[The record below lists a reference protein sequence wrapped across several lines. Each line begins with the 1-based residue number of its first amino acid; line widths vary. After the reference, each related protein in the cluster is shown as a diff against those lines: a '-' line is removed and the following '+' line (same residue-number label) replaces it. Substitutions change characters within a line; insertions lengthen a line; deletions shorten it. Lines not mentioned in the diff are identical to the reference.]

1 MERYSKIFYSVIKK
15 NKGVY
20 FLMKQSKVLIPTK
33 KEAPSD
39 AEALSHKMMIRAG
52 YIYQVSAGVWSYLP
66 LAYRV
71 IRKVENII
79 RDEMD
84 KAGAVEMLMPGLL
97 PADLWKESGRYESYG
112 DNLFKLKD
120 RRDRDFILGPTHE
133 ETFTEVLRDSIKSYK
148 KLPLVVYQLQ
158 DKFRDED
165 RPRYGILR
173 GKEFEMLDG
182 YSFSA
187 DQEGLDE
194 AYNNQ
199 AKAYRNIFDR
209 IGLNYKVIL
218 ADSGTMGG
226 KNSQE
231 FSAPAE
237 VGEDIIA
244 YTDGDYAANI
254 EKAESKFTGVQ
265 QTAAPAPIEKKAT
278 PGAHTVDEAAE
289 SLDLDPN
296 QVIKT
301 MLYIAKMSE
310 DEYQPV
316 LVLMRGDDEVNE
328 AKVTNALDC
337 EELELATEEDA
348 EKYLNAHPGSLGPVG
363 VGEEVKILADNY
375 VKVLVNMACGANED
389 GYHYVNA
396 NIDRDFRVDQFG
408 DFRNVKEG
416 EIAPDGQPLKFTPG
430 IEIGHIFKLG
440 THYSSKLGA
449 QVLDSNG
456 RLTDVIMGSYGIGVT
471 RLLSAVAEQNA
482 DENGLVWPDS
492 IAPFDVHVIP
502 VNAKKEDQMAMADK
516 IDQQLTEAGY
526 EVLVDDRKERAG
538 VKFADSDLIGIPI
551 RVTVGKKAQDGIV
564 EIKIRKTGETVEV
577 KQEELVNTVGILLKQ
592 LNEEKNK

>member
-1 MERYSKIFYSVIKK
+1 
-15 NKGVY
+15 
-20 FLMKQSKVLIPTK
+20 MKQSKVLIPTK

-265 QTAAPAPIEKKAT
+265 RTAAPAPIEKKAT

-296 QVIKT
+296 QVIKS

-389 GYHYVNA
+389 GYHYINA

-416 EIAPDGQPLKFTPG
+416 EIAPDGKPLKFTPG

-440 THYSSKLGA
+440 THYSSKLGS

-482 DENGLVWPDS
+482 DENGLVWPNS

>member
-1 MERYSKIFYSVIKK
+1 
-15 NKGVY
+15 
-20 FLMKQSKVLIPTK
+20 MKQSKVLIPTK

-296 QVIKT
+296 QVIKS
-301 MLYIAKMSE
+301 MLYIAKRSE
-310 DEYQPV
+310 DDYQPV

-416 EIAPDGQPLKFTPG
+416 EIAPDGKPLKFTPG

>member
-1 MERYSKIFYSVIKK
+1 
-15 NKGVY
+15 
-20 FLMKQSKVLIPTK
+20 MKQSKVLIPTK

-296 QVIKT
+296 QVIKS

-316 LVLMRGDDEVNE
+316 LVLMRGNDEVND

-449 QVLDSNG
+449 QVLDSDG

>member
-1 MERYSKIFYSVIKK
+1 
-15 NKGVY
+15 
-20 FLMKQSKVLIPTK
+20 MKQSKVLIPTK

-254 EKAESKFTGVQ
+254 EKAESKFVGVQ

-296 QVIKT
+296 QVIKS

-328 AKVTNALDC
+328 AKVTNAIDC

-389 GYHYVNA
+389 GYHYINA

-416 EIAPDGQPLKFTPG
+416 EIAPDGKLLKFTPG

-551 RVTVGKKAQDGIV
+551 RVTVGKKVQDGIV

>member
-1 MERYSKIFYSVIKK
+1 
-15 NKGVY
+15 
-20 FLMKQSKVLIPTK
+20 MKQSKVLIPTK

-265 QTAAPAPIEKKAT
+265 QTAVPAPIEKKAT
-278 PGAHTVDEAAE
+278 PGAHTVYEAAE

-296 QVIKT
+296 QVIKS

-328 AKVTNALDC
+328 AKVINALDC

-396 NIDRDFRVDQFG
+396 NIDRDFRIDQFG

>member
-1 MERYSKIFYSVIKK
+1 
-15 NKGVY
+15 
-20 FLMKQSKVLIPTK
+20 MKQSKVLIPTK

-296 QVIKT
+296 QVIKS

-316 LVLMRGDDEVNE
+316 LVLMRGNDEVND

-482 DENGLVWPDS
+482 DENGLGWPDS

>member
-1 MERYSKIFYSVIKK
+1 
-15 NKGVY
+15 
-20 FLMKQSKVLIPTK
+20 MKQSKVLIPTK

-254 EKAESKFTGVQ
+254 EKAESKFVGVQ

-296 QVIKT
+296 QVIKS

-328 AKVTNALDC
+328 AKVTNAIDC

-389 GYHYVNA
+389 GYHYINA

-416 EIAPDGQPLKFTPG
+416 EIAPDGKPLKFTPG

-502 VNAKKEDQMAMADK
+502 VNAKKEDQVAMADK

>member
-1 MERYSKIFYSVIKK
+1 
-15 NKGVY
+15 
-20 FLMKQSKVLIPTK
+20 MKQSKVLIPTK

-112 DNLFKLKD
+112 DNLFNLKD

-296 QVIKT
+296 QVIKS

-389 GYHYVNA
+389 GYHYINA

-416 EIAPDGQPLKFTPG
+416 EIAPDGKPLKFTPG

-482 DENGLVWPDS
+482 DENGLVWPNS

>member
-1 MERYSKIFYSVIKK
+1 MQQSKI
-15 NKGVY
+15 
-20 FLMKQSKVLIPTK
+20 LIPTK

-39 AEALSHKMMIRAG
+39 AEALSHKMMVRAG
-52 YIYQVSAGVWSYLP
+52 YIYQVSAGVWAYLSM
-66 LAYRV
+66 AYRV

-79 RDEMD
+79 RQEME
-84 KAGAVEMLMPGLL
+84 KAGAVEMMMPALL

-120 RRDRDFILGPTHE
+120 RRDRDFIMGPTHE
-133 ETFTEVLRDSIKSYK
+133 ETFTEVIRDSIKSYK

-187 DQEGLDE
+187 DQAGLDQ
-194 AYNNQ
+194 AYDLQ
-199 AKAYRNIFDR
+199 ARAYRNIFDR
-209 IGLNYKVIL
+209 IGLDYKVIL

-244 YTDGDYAANI
+244 YTDGDYAANL
-254 EKAESKFTGVQ
+254 EKATSKFTGVQ
-265 QTAAPAPIEKKAT
+265 QTAEPEKLEKKPT
-278 PGAHTVDEAAE
+278 PGAHSVDEAAE
-289 SLDLDPN
+289 SLGIDSN
-296 QVIKT
+296 QIIKT
-301 MLYIAKMSE
+301 MFYMAKMSE
-310 DEYQPV
+310 EETQPV
-316 LVLMRGDDEVNE
+316 LVLMRGNDEVNE
-328 AKVTNALDC
+328 AKLKDELGC
-337 EELELATEEDA
+337 EELELADEEDA
-348 EKYLNAHPGSLGPVG
+348 VKYLGAHPGSLGPVG
-363 VGEEVKILADNY
+363 VGEDVKIYADNY
-375 VKVLVNMACGANED
+375 VKVMVNMACGANDD
-389 GYHYVNA
+389 GHHYINA

-416 EIAPDGQPLKFTPG
+416 EIAPDGHPIKFTPG

-440 THYSSKLGA
+440 THYSKKLGA
-449 QVLDSNG
+449 QVLDNNG
-456 RLTDVIMGSYGIGVT
+456 RLVDVIMGSYGIGVS
-471 RLLSAVAEQNA
+471 RLLSAVAEQTA
-482 DENGLVWPDS
+482 DDNGLVWPDS

-502 VNAKKEDQMAMADK
+502 VNAKKADQMEMANE
-516 IDQQLTEAGY
+516 LTVALEKAGY
-526 EVLVDDRKERAG
+526 DVLVDDRKERAG

-551 RVTVGKKAQDGIV
+551 RITVGKKASDGIV
-564 EIKIRKTGETVEV
+564 EVKIRKTGETVEV
-577 KQEELVNTVGILLKQ
+577 KTEEVVNTVAILLKQ
-592 LNEEKNK
+592 LSGQDDAEAK

>member
-1 MERYSKIFYSVIKK
+1 
-15 NKGVY
+15 
-20 FLMKQSKVLIPTK
+20 MKQSKVLIPTK

-254 EKAESKFTGVQ
+254 EKAESKFIGVQ

-296 QVIKT
+296 QVIKS
-301 MLYIAKMSE
+301 MLYMAKMSE

-316 LVLMRGDDEVNE
+316 LVLMRGNDEVNE
-328 AKVTNALDC
+328 AKVTNAIDC

-416 EIAPDGQPLKFTPG
+416 EIAPDGKPLKFTPG

>member
-1 MERYSKIFYSVIKK
+1 
-15 NKGVY
+15 
-20 FLMKQSKVLIPTK
+20 MKQSKVLIPTK

-265 QTAAPAPIEKKAT
+265 QTAAPAPIEKQAT

-296 QVIKT
+296 QVIKS

-310 DEYQPV
+310 VEYQPV

>member
-1 MERYSKIFYSVIKK
+1 
-15 NKGVY
+15 
-20 FLMKQSKVLIPTK
+20 MKQSKVLIPTK

-296 QVIKT
+296 QVIKS

-389 GYHYVNA
+389 GYHYINA

-416 EIAPDGQPLKFTPG
+416 EIAPDGKPLKFTPG

-526 EVLVDDRKERAG
+526 EVLVDDRKERARA
-538 VKFADSDLIGIPI
+538 KFADSDLIGIPI

>member
-1 MERYSKIFYSVIKK
+1 
-15 NKGVY
+15 
-20 FLMKQSKVLIPTK
+20 MKQSKVLIPTK

-296 QVIKT
+296 QVIKS

-328 AKVTNALDC
+328 AKVTNDLDC

>member
-1 MERYSKIFYSVIKK
+1 MQQSKI
-15 NKGVY
+15 
-20 FLMKQSKVLIPTK
+20 LIPTK

-39 AEALSHKMMIRAG
+39 AEALSHKMMVRAG
-52 YIYQVSAGVWSYLP
+52 YIYQVSAGVWAYLSM
-66 LAYRV
+66 AYRV

-79 RDEMD
+79 RQEME
-84 KAGAVEMLMPGLL
+84 KAGAVEMMMPALL

-120 RRDRDFILGPTHE
+120 RRDRDFIMGPTHE
-133 ETFTEVLRDSIKSYK
+133 ETFTEVIRDSIKSYK

-187 DQEGLDE
+187 DQAGLDQ
-194 AYNNQ
+194 AYDLQ
-199 AKAYRNIFDR
+199 ARAYRNIFDR
-209 IGLNYKVIL
+209 IGLDYKVIL

-244 YTDGDYAANI
+244 YTDGDYAANL
-254 EKAESKFTGVQ
+254 EKATSKFTGVQ
-265 QTAAPAPIEKKAT
+265 QTAEPEKLEKKPT
-278 PGAHTVDEAAE
+278 PGAHSVDEAAE
-289 SLDLDPN
+289 SLGIDSN
-296 QVIKT
+296 QIIKT
-301 MLYIAKMSE
+301 MFYMAKMSE
-310 DEYQPV
+310 EETQPV
-316 LVLMRGDDEVNE
+316 LVLMRGNDEVNG
-328 AKVTNALDC
+328 AKLKDELGC
-337 EELELATEEDA
+337 EELELADEEDA
-348 EKYLNAHPGSLGPVG
+348 VKYLGAHPGSLGPVG
-363 VGEEVKILADNY
+363 VGEDVKIYADNY
-375 VKVLVNMACGANED
+375 VKVMVNMACGANDD
-389 GYHYVNA
+389 GHHYINA

-416 EIAPDGQPLKFTPG
+416 EIAPDGYPIKFTPG

-440 THYSSKLGA
+440 THYSKKLGA
-449 QVLDSNG
+449 QVLDNNG
-456 RLTDVIMGSYGIGVT
+456 RLVDVIMGSYGIGVS
-471 RLLSAVAEQNA
+471 RLLSAVAEQTA
-482 DENGLVWPDS
+482 DDNGLVWPDS

-502 VNAKKEDQMAMADK
+502 VNAKKADQMEMANE
-516 IDQQLTEAGY
+516 LTVALEKAGY
-526 EVLVDDRKERAG
+526 DVLVDDRKERAG

-551 RVTVGKKAQDGIV
+551 RITVGKKASDGIV
-564 EIKIRKTGETVEV
+564 EVKIRKTGETVEV
-577 KQEELVNTVGILLKQ
+577 KTEEVVNTVAILLKQ
-592 LNEEKNK
+592 LSGQDDAEAK

>member
-1 MERYSKIFYSVIKK
+1 M
-15 NKGVY
+15 
-20 FLMKQSKVLIPTK
+20 
-33 KEAPSD
+33 
-39 AEALSHKMMIRAG
+39 
-52 YIYQVSAGVWSYLP
+52 
-66 LAYRV
+66 
-71 IRKVENII
+71 
-79 RDEMD
+79 
-84 KAGAVEMLMPGLL
+84 
-97 PADLWKESGRYESYG
+97 
-112 DNLFKLKD
+112 
-120 RRDRDFILGPTHE
+120 
-133 ETFTEVLRDSIKSYK
+133 
-148 KLPLVVYQLQ
+148 
-158 DKFRDED
+158 
-165 RPRYGILR
+165 
-173 GKEFEMLDG
+173 
-182 YSFSA
+182 
-187 DQEGLDE
+187 
-194 AYNNQ
+194 
-199 AKAYRNIFDR
+199 
-209 IGLNYKVIL
+209 
-218 ADSGTMGG
+218 
-226 KNSQE
+226 
-231 FSAPAE
+231 
-237 VGEDIIA
+237 
-244 YTDGDYAANI
+244 
-254 EKAESKFTGVQ
+254 
-265 QTAAPAPIEKKAT
+265 
-278 PGAHTVDEAAE
+278 DEAAE

-296 QVIKT
+296 QVIKS

-316 LVLMRGDDEVNE
+316 LVLMRGNDEVND

-337 EELELATEEDA
+337 EELELATEEDT

-416 EIAPDGQPLKFTPG
+416 EIAPDGKPLKFTPG

-592 LNEEKNK
+592 LNEEKTNNLNNVAAMLR

>member
-1 MERYSKIFYSVIKK
+1 MQQSKI
-15 NKGVY
+15 
-20 FLMKQSKVLIPTK
+20 LIPTK

-39 AEALSHKMMIRAG
+39 AEALSHQMMIRAG

-79 RDEMD
+79 REEMD
-84 KAGAVEMLMPGLL
+84 KAGAVEMMMPGLL

-112 DNLFKLKD
+112 ANLFKLND
-120 RRDRDFILGPTHE
+120 RKEREFILGPTHE

-158 DKFRDED
+158 DKYRDED

-187 DQEGLDE
+187 DQAGLDQ
-194 AYNNQ
+194 AYDLQ

-244 YTDGDYAANI
+244 YTDGGYAANL
-254 EKAESKFTGVQ
+254 EKATSKFTGVQ
-265 QTAAPAPIEKKAT
+265 QTAEPAELKKIPT

-289 SLDLDPN
+289 SLEMDADQIL
-296 QVIKT
+296 KS
-301 MLYIAKMSE
+301 MLYMAKFADDDIRPIM
-310 DEYQPV
+310 
-316 LVLMRGDDEVNE
+316 VLMRGNDEVNE
-328 AKVTNALDC
+328 AKLTDELGC
-337 EELELATEEDA
+337 EDLELATEEQA
-348 EKYLNAHPGSLGPVG
+348 EKYLHAHPGSLGPVG
-363 VGEEVKILADNY
+363 ISDEVTVYADNY

-396 NIDRDFRVDQFG
+396 NIGRDFQVEKFG

-416 EIAPDGQPLKFTPG
+416 EIAPDGHPLKFTPG
-430 IEIGHIFKLG
+430 IEVGHIFKLG
-440 THYSSKLGA
+440 THYSKKLGA
-449 QVLDSNG
+449 QVLDENG
-456 RLTDVIMGSYGIGVT
+456 RLVDMIMGSYGIGVT

-492 IAPFDVHVIP
+492 IAPFDIHVIP
-502 VNAKKEDQMAMADK
+502 VNAKKDDQMEMANK
-516 IDQQLTEAGY
+516 INGQLEEAGY
-526 EVLVDDRKERAG
+526 EVLIDDRKERAG
-538 VKFADSDLIGIPI
+538 VKFADADLIGIPI
-551 RVTVGKKAQDGIV
+551 RVTVGKKASEGIV
-564 EIKIRKTGETVEV
+564 EIKIRKTGETIEV
-577 KQEELVNTVGILLKQ
+577 MTEEVVNTVGILLKQ
-592 LNEEKNK
+592 LETSNNADAE

>member
-1 MERYSKIFYSVIKK
+1 
-15 NKGVY
+15 
-20 FLMKQSKVLIPTK
+20 MKQSKVLIPTK

-265 QTAAPAPIEKKAT
+265 QTAVPAPIEKKAT

-289 SLDLDPN
+289 SLDLAPN
-296 QVIKT
+296 QVIKS

-328 AKVTNALDC
+328 AKVINALDC

-592 LNEEKNK
+592 LNEGKNK

>member
-1 MERYSKIFYSVIKK
+1 
-15 NKGVY
+15 
-20 FLMKQSKVLIPTK
+20 MKQSKVLIPTK

-296 QVIKT
+296 QVIKS

-310 DEYQPV
+310 DDYQPV

-389 GYHYVNA
+389 GYHYINA

-416 EIAPDGQPLKFTPG
+416 EIAPDGKPLKFTPG

>member
-1 MERYSKIFYSVIKK
+1 
-15 NKGVY
+15 
-20 FLMKQSKVLIPTK
+20 MKQSKVLIPTK

-296 QVIKT
+296 QVIKS

-416 EIAPDGQPLKFTPG
+416 EIAPDGQLLKFTPG

>member
-1 MERYSKIFYSVIKK
+1 MQQSKI
-15 NKGVY
+15 
-20 FLMKQSKVLIPTK
+20 LIPTK

-39 AEALSHKMMIRAG
+39 AEALSHKMMVRAG
-52 YIYQVSAGVWSYLP
+52 YIYQVSAGVWAYLP
-66 LAYRV
+66 MAYRV

-79 RDEMD
+79 RQEME
-84 KAGAVEMLMPGLL
+84 KAGAVEMMMPALL

-120 RRDRDFILGPTHE
+120 RRDRDFIMGPTHE
-133 ETFTEVLRDSIKSYK
+133 ETFTEVIRDSIKSYK

-187 DQEGLDE
+187 DQAGLDQ
-194 AYNNQ
+194 AYDLQ
-199 AKAYRNIFDR
+199 ARAYRNIFDR
-209 IGLNYKVIL
+209 VGLDYKVIL

-231 FSAPAE
+231 FSAPAT

-244 YTDGDYAANI
+244 YTDGDYAANL
-254 EKAESKFTGVQ
+254 EKATSKFTGVQ
-265 QTAAPAPIEKKAT
+265 QTAEPEKLEKKPT
-278 PGAHTVDEAAE
+278 PGAHSVDEAAE
-289 SLDLDPN
+289 SLGMDSS
-296 QVIKT
+296 QIIKA
-301 MLYIAKMSE
+301 MFYMAKMSE
-310 DEYQPV
+310 EETQPV
-316 LVLMRGDDEVNE
+316 LVLMRGNDEVNE
-328 AKVTNALDC
+328 AKLKDELGC
-337 EELELATEEDA
+337 EELELADEEDA
-348 EKYLNAHPGSLGPVG
+348 VKYLGAHPGSLGPVG
-363 VGEEVKILADNY
+363 VGEDVKIYADNY
-375 VKVLVNMACGANED
+375 VKVMVNMACGANDD
-389 GYHYVNA
+389 GHHYINA

-416 EIAPDGQPLKFTPG
+416 EIAPDGHPIKFTPG

-440 THYSSKLGA
+440 THYSKKLGA

-456 RLTDVIMGSYGIGVT
+456 RLVDVIMGSYGIGVS
-471 RLLSAVAEQNA
+471 RLLSAVAEQTA
-482 DENGLVWPDS
+482 DDNGLVWPDS

-502 VNAKKEDQMAMADK
+502 VNAKKADQMEMANE
-516 IDQQLTEAGY
+516 LTVALEKAGY
-526 EVLVDDRKERAG
+526 DVLVDDRKERAG

-551 RVTVGKKAQDGIV
+551 RITVGKKASDGIV
-564 EIKIRKTGETVEV
+564 EIKIRKTGETIEV
-577 KQEELVNTVGILLKQ
+577 KTEEVVNTVAILLKQ
-592 LNEEKNK
+592 LSGQDATEAK

>member
-1 MERYSKIFYSVIKK
+1 
-15 NKGVY
+15 
-20 FLMKQSKVLIPTK
+20 MKQSKVLIPTK

-254 EKAESKFTGVQ
+254 EKAESKFVGVQ

-296 QVIKT
+296 QVIKSV
-301 MLYIAKMSE
+301 LYIAKMSE

-328 AKVTNALDC
+328 AKVTNAIDC

-389 GYHYVNA
+389 GYHYINA

-416 EIAPDGQPLKFTPG
+416 EIAPDGKPLKFTPG

>member
-1 MERYSKIFYSVIKK
+1 
-15 NKGVY
+15 
-20 FLMKQSKVLIPTK
+20 MKQSKVLIPTK

-296 QVIKT
+296 QVIKS

-389 GYHYVNA
+389 GYHYINA

>member
-1 MERYSKIFYSVIKK
+1 
-15 NKGVY
+15 
-20 FLMKQSKVLIPTK
+20 MKQSKVLIPTK

-296 QVIKT
+296 QVIKS

-310 DEYQPV
+310 DDYQPV

-375 VKVLVNMACGANED
+375 VKILVNMACGANED

-551 RVTVGKKAQDGIV
+551 QVTVGKKAQDGIV

>member
-1 MERYSKIFYSVIKK
+1 
-15 NKGVY
+15 
-20 FLMKQSKVLIPTK
+20 MKQSKVLIPTK

-39 AEALSHKMMIRAG
+39 AEVLSHKMMIRAG

-71 IRKVENII
+71 IRKIEGII
-79 RDEMD
+79 RDEMES
-84 KAGAVEMLMPGLL
+84 AGAIEMMMPALV
-97 PADLWKESGRYESYG
+97 PADLWKKSGRYESYG
-112 DNLFKLKD
+112 DNLFKLTD
-120 RRDRDFILGPTHE
+120 RRDREFILGPTHE
-133 ETFTEVLRDSIKSYK
+133 ETFTEVIRDSIKSYK
-148 KLPLVVYQLQ
+148 KLPLIVYQLQ

-187 DQEGLDE
+187 DQKGLDD
-194 AYNNQ
+194 AYELQ

-218 ADSGTMGG
+218 ADSGTIGG

-237 VGEDIIA
+237 IGEDIIA
-244 YTDGDYAANI
+244 YTDGDYAANL
-254 EKAESKFTGVQ
+254 EKAVSKFTGVQ
-265 QTAAPAPIEKKAT
+265 QTAAQAPLEKKAT

-289 SLDLDPN
+289 SLNMDSS
-296 QVIKT
+296 QVIKS
-301 MLYIAKMSE
+301 MLYIAKMGE

-316 LVLMRGDDEVNE
+316 LVLMRGNDEVNE

-348 EKYLNAHPGSLGPVG
+348 MKYLNAHPGSLGPVG
-363 VGEEVKILADNY
+363 VNEDVKILADNY

-416 EIAPDGQPLKFTPG
+416 EIAPDGNPIKFTNG

-440 THYSSKLGA
+440 TLYSQKLGA
-449 QVLDSNG
+449 QVLDQNG
-456 RLTDVIMGSYGIGVT
+456 RLTDVIMGCYGIGVS

-482 DENGLVWPDS
+482 DEDGLVWPDS
-492 IAPFDVHVIP
+492 IAPFDIHVIP

-577 KQEELVNTVGILLKQ
+577 KQEELVNTIGILLKQ
-592 LNEEKNK
+592 LNEEENK

>member
-1 MERYSKIFYSVIKK
+1 MQQSKI
-15 NKGVY
+15 
-20 FLMKQSKVLIPTK
+20 LIPTK

-39 AEALSHKMMIRAG
+39 AEALSHKMMVRAG
-52 YIYQVSAGVWSYLP
+52 YIYQVSAGVWAYLP
-66 LAYRV
+66 MAYRV

-79 RDEMD
+79 RQEME
-84 KAGAVEMLMPGLL
+84 KAGAVEMMMPSLL

-120 RRDRDFILGPTHE
+120 RRDRDFIMGPTHE
-133 ETFTEVLRDSIKSYK
+133 ETFTEVIRDSIKSYK

-187 DQEGLDE
+187 DQAGLDQ
-194 AYNNQ
+194 AYDLQ
-199 AKAYRNIFDR
+199 ARAYRNIFDR
-209 IGLNYKVIL
+209 IGLDYKVIL

-244 YTDGDYAANI
+244 YTDGDYAANL
-254 EKAESKFTGVQ
+254 EKATSKFTGVQ
-265 QTAAPAPIEKKAT
+265 QTAEPEKLEKKPT
-278 PGAHTVDEAAE
+278 PGAHSVDEAAE
-289 SLDLDPN
+289 SLGIDSN
-296 QVIKT
+296 QIIKT
-301 MLYIAKMSE
+301 MFYMAKMSE
-310 DEYQPV
+310 EETQPV
-316 LVLMRGDDEVNE
+316 LVLMRGNDEVNE
-328 AKVTNALDC
+328 AKLKDELGC
-337 EELELATEEDA
+337 EELELADEEDA
-348 EKYLNAHPGSLGPVG
+348 VKYLGAHPGSLGPVG
-363 VGEEVKILADNY
+363 VGEDVKIYADNY
-375 VKVLVNMACGANED
+375 VKVMVNMACGANDD
-389 GYHYVNA
+389 GHHYINA

-416 EIAPDGQPLKFTPG
+416 EIAPDGHPIKFTPG

-440 THYSSKLGA
+440 THYSKKLGA
-449 QVLDSNG
+449 QVLDNNG
-456 RLTDVIMGSYGIGVT
+456 RLVDVIMGSYGIGVS
-471 RLLSAVAEQNA
+471 RLLSAVAEQTA
-482 DENGLVWPDS
+482 DDNGLVWPDS

-502 VNAKKEDQMAMADK
+502 VNAKKADQMEMANE
-516 IDQQLTEAGY
+516 LTVALEKAGY
-526 EVLVDDRKERAG
+526 DVLVDDRKERAG

-551 RVTVGKKAQDGIV
+551 RITVGKKASDGIV
-564 EIKIRKTGETVEV
+564 EVKIRKTGETVEV
-577 KQEELVNTVGILLKQ
+577 KTEEVVNTVAILLKQ
-592 LNEEKNK
+592 LSGQDDAEAK

>member
-1 MERYSKIFYSVIKK
+1 
-15 NKGVY
+15 
-20 FLMKQSKVLIPTK
+20 MKQSKVLIPTK

-97 PADLWKESGRYESYG
+97 PADLWKKSGRYESYG

-244 YTDGDYAANI
+244 YTDGVYAANI

-296 QVIKT
+296 QVIKS

-316 LVLMRGDDEVNE
+316 LVLMRGNDEVND